1 MGYTIPSGD
10 YSLPPLQVNV
20 GAELGKSFGSALAAY
35 GARKD
40 KERKE
45 AAQLLK
51 DQDATKNTI
60 AIAQAEALRK
70 FGADLQA
77 KGVPQI
83 LIEQYQARASNKGKL
98 AMQAQLDM
106 NFGQD
111 MTDEQRMQNA
121 TIVADVK
128 NYTTSTLTQMGAL
141 AADLDVVNDTD
152 YVVYGDDTNGE
163 QFANTLGLNAFKGS
177 MISPDAIING
187 NLTGEG
193 NINDIGSTVSIPI
206 NSPYWDTAKSAG
218 GTTVMDQVKKGL
230 NADHRRIKQEEIGGK
245 QYYTFTTDVNLNNYE
260 SSGGVD
266 LVQKKLP
273 TLESDK
279 TLQSIRAM
287 DETGAWSKAYV
298 DPNDITTSNLQVDK
312 NGVPTGYKITKSYNI
327 VDVNKIIASKP
338 YQDEI
343 KAEYDAVFNS
353 NTMPPVSRFIQQNYL
368 RQIGS
373 SLNMNSEEWKNTRP
387 EDRRDAVMSDITLK
401 LWENYF
407 PPSKNNEG
415 DGASQ
420 EQMILDKDTPIEILN
435 QVKSMV
441 NPLTLQN
448 YKEGDTIYLI
458 KNQKTIQDDG
468 GGESGGSIDH
478 MMAFLNMTNG
488 GIIEALKV
496 APLTIPGRGQVV
508 VRENGDLVL
517 VDAKYSAGDKTAGDV
532 IAKRQADK
540 SYKSKDMDVFRA
552 MLQTASSTFRNRN
565 K

>member
-60 AIAQAEALRK
+60 AINQAEALRK
-70 FGADLQA
+70 FGSDLQA

-83 LIEQYQARASNKGKL
+83 LIEQYQARATRMGRA

-106 NFGQD
+106 EFGQD

-121 TIVADVK
+121 TIVAGVT
-128 NYTTSTLTQMGAL
+128 NYTTSTLTQLGAL
-141 AADLDVVNDTD
+141 ASDLDVVNDTD

-163 QFANTLGLNAFKGS
+163 QLANTFGLNAFKGS

-193 NINDIGSTVSIPI
+193 NINDIGSTVSIPV
-206 NSPYWDTAKSAG
+206 NSPYWKTAKSAG

-230 NADHRRIKQEEIGGK
+230 SLTNGRVKEQEIEGK
-245 QYYTFTTDVNLNNYE
+245 KYYTFTTDVNLNNYE

-273 TLESDK
+273 TLKSDK
-279 TLQSIRAM
+279 TLQTIRAM

-298 DPNDITTSNLQVDK
+298 EQNPVTTSNLQVDEK
-312 NGVPTGYKITKSYNI
+312 GVPTGYKITKSYNI
-327 VDVNKIIASKP
+327 VDVNKIIGSKP

-353 NTMPPVSRFIQQNYL
+353 NSTPPVSRFLQQNYL

-373 SLNMNSEEWKNTRP
+373 SWNMNSEEWKNASP
-387 EDRRDAVMSDITLK
+387 EDRRKFVMDDITEK

-407 PPSKNNEG
+407 PPSKNKEG

-420 EQMILDKDTPIEILN
+420 EQMVLGKDTPIEILSKA
-435 QVKSMV
+435 KSMF
-441 NPLTLQN
+441 NPLASRN
-448 YKEGDTIYLI
+448 YQEGDTIYLI
-458 KNQKTIQDDG
+458 KNQITKQDDG
-468 GGESGGSIDH
+468 EGKPDEVYGSAVERQFSGYYTE
-478 MMAFLNMTNG
+478 LG
-488 GIIEALKV
+488 GITFDADGKV
-496 APLTIPGRGQVV
+496 SENSTLPDSYLTGVAMPNSNHLLRYFVGQGFYVV
-508 VRENGDLVL
+508 KKDDIDSKVSDSQIKNPQSI
-517 VDAKYSAGDKTAGDV
+517 YSLYPPK
-532 IAKRQADK
+532 
-540 SYKSKDMDVFRA
+540 
-552 MLQTASSTFRNRN
+552 
-565 K
+565 

>member
-1 MGYTIPSGD
+1 MGYTLPSGD

-60 AIAQAEALRK
+60 AINQAEALRK
-70 FGADLQA
+70 FGSDLQA

-83 LIEQYQARASNKGKL
+83 LIEQYQARATRMGRA

-106 NFGQD
+106 EFGQD

-121 TIVADVK
+121 TIVAGVT
-128 NYTTSTLTQMGAL
+128 NYTTSTLTQLGAL
-141 AADLDVVNDTD
+141 ASDLDVVNDTD

-163 QFANTLGLNAFKGS
+163 QLANTFGLNAFKGS

-193 NINDIGSTVSIPI
+193 NINDIGSTVSIPV
-206 NSPYWDTAKSAG
+206 NSPYWKTAKSAG

-230 NADHRRIKQEEIGGK
+230 SLTNGRVKEQEIEGK
-245 QYYTFTTDVNLNNYE
+245 KYYTFTTDVNLNNYE

-273 TLESDK
+273 TLKSDK
-279 TLQSIRAM
+279 TLQTIRAM

-298 DPNDITTSNLQVDK
+298 EQNPVTTSNLQVDEK
-312 NGVPTGYKITKSYNI
+312 GVPTGYKITKSYNI
-327 VDVNKIIASKP
+327 VDVNKIIGSKP

-353 NTMPPVSRFIQQNYL
+353 NSTPPVSRFLQQNYL

-373 SLNMNSEEWKNTRP
+373 SWNMNSEEWKNASP
-387 EDRRDAVMSDITLK
+387 EDRRKFVMDDITEK

-407 PPSKNNEG
+407 PPSKNKEG

-420 EQMILDKDTPIEILN
+420 EQMVLGKDTPIEILSKA
-435 QVKSMV
+435 KSMF
-441 NPLTLQN
+441 NPLASRN
-448 YKEGDTIYLI
+448 YQEGDTIYLI
-458 KNQKTIQDDG
+458 KNQITKQDDG
-468 GGESGGSIDH
+468 EGKPDEVYGSAVERQFSGYYTE
-478 MMAFLNMTNG
+478 LG
-488 GIIEALKV
+488 GITFDSDGKV
-496 APLTIPGRGQVV
+496 SENSTLPDSYLTGVAMPNSNHLLRYFVGQGFYVV
-508 VRENGDLVL
+508 KKDDIDSKVSDSQIKNPQSI
-517 VDAKYSAGDKTAGDV
+517 YSLYPPK
-532 IAKRQADK
+532 
-540 SYKSKDMDVFRA
+540 
-552 MLQTASSTFRNRN
+552 
-565 K
+565 

>member
-20 GAELGKSFGSALAAY
+20 GAELGKSFGAGLAAY
-35 GARKD
+35 GARRD

-60 AIAQAEALRK
+60 AIAQAEALRE
-70 FGADLQA
+70 FGSDLRA
-77 KGVPQI
+77 KGVPQT
-83 LIEQYQARASNKGKL
+83 LIEQYQARASQKGKL

-106 NFGQD
+106 SFGQD

-121 TIVADVK
+121 AIVADVK

-141 AADLDVVNDTD
+141 NADLDVVNDTD

-206 NSPYWDTAKSAG
+206 NSLYWDTAKSAG

-230 NADHRRIKQEEIGGK
+230 SADHKRIKQEEIGGK

-260 SSGGVD
+260 GSGGVD

-279 TLQSIRAM
+279 TFQAIRVM
-287 DETGAWSKAYV
+287 DEMGAWSKVYV
-298 DPNDITTSNLQVDK
+298 DQNDITKSNLQVDG

-327 VDVNKIIASKP
+327 VDVNRIIGSKP

-353 NTMPPVSRFIQQNYL
+353 NATPPVSRFLQQNYL

-373 SLNMNSEEWKNTRP
+373 SLDMNSKEWKDMST
-387 EDRRDAVMSDITLK
+387 DQRRDAVMSDITEK

-407 PPSKNNEG
+407 PPSKNKEG

-420 EQMILDKDTPIEILN
+420 EQMVLGENTPIEILN
-435 QVKSMV
+435 KAKSMV

-458 KNQKTIQDDG
+458 KNQKTTQDDG
-468 GGESGGSIDH
+468 EGESGGSIDQ
-478 MMAFLNMTNG
+478 MMEFLNMTNG
-488 GIIEALKV
+488 GIIDSLDV

-517 VDAKYSAGDKTAGDV
+517 VDAKYRDGDKTAGKL
-532 IAKRQADK
+532 IAKKQPNN
-540 SYKSKDMDVFRA
+540 SYLSAEMDVFRA

>member
-60 AIAQAEALRK
+60 AINQAEALRK
-70 FGADLQA
+70 FGSDLQA

-83 LIEQYQARASNKGKL
+83 LIEQYQARATQKGRA

-106 NFGQD
+106 EFGQD

-121 TIVADVK
+121 TIVSDVT

-141 AADLDVVNDTD
+141 ASDLDVVNDTD

-163 QFANTLGLNAFKGS
+163 QLANTFGLNAFKGS

-193 NINDIGSTVSIPI
+193 NINDIGSTVSIPV

-218 GTTVMDQVKKGL
+218 GTTIMDQVKKGL
-230 NADHRRIKQEEIGGK
+230 SLTNGRVKEQEIEGK
-245 QYYTFTTDVNLNNYE
+245 KYYTFTTDVNLNNYE

-273 TLESDK
+273 TLKSDK
-279 TLQSIRAM
+279 TFQAIKVM
-287 DETGAWSKAYV
+287 DETGAWSKTYV
-298 DPNDITTSNLQVDK
+298 DPNSVTTSNQQLDD
-312 NGVPTGYKITKSYNI
+312 NGVPTGYRVTKSYNI
-327 VDVNKIIASKP
+327 VDVNKIIGSKP

-353 NTMPPVSRFIQQNYL
+353 NATPPVSRFVQQNYL
-368 RQIGS
+368 RRIGS
-373 SLNMNSEEWKNTRP
+373 SLDMNSEEWKNSRP
-387 EDRRDAVMSDITLK
+387 EDRRDAVMSDITEK

-407 PPSKNNEG
+407 PPSKNKQG

-420 EQMILDKDTPIEILN
+420 EQMILDKDTPIEILSKA
-435 QVKSMV
+435 KSMV
-441 NPLTLQN
+441 NPLTSKN

-458 KNQKTIQDDG
+458 KDQKTRQDN
-468 GGESGGSIDH
+468 GEGSNSIDQYS
-478 MMAFLNMTNG
+478 AFLQMTDT
-488 GIIEALKV
+488 ELMKALES
-496 APLTIPGRGQVV
+496 APLNVTSRGTFQVI
-508 VRENGDLVL
+508 
-517 VDAKYSAGDKTAGDV
+517 GDKLLRNDGSELTSNFPQVSMPA
-532 IAKRQADK
+532 
-540 SYKSKDMDVFRA
+540 FRA
-552 MLQTASSTFRNRN
+552 MLRKASATERN

>member
-35 GARKD
+35 GARKE
-40 KERKE
+40 KQRKE
-45 AAQLLK
+45 AAQLIK
-51 DQDATKNTI
+51 DQNATKNAI

-70 FGADLQA
+70 FGSDLQK

-83 LIEQYQARASNKGKL
+83 LIEQYQARASQKGNA

-106 NFGQD
+106 TFGQD

-121 TIVADVK
+121 KIVADVK
-128 NYTTSTLTQMGAL
+128 NYTSSTLTQIGSFV
-141 AADLDVVNDTD
+141 ADLDNVNDND

-163 QFANTLGLNAFKGS
+163 QFANTLGLNAFGGK
-177 MISPDAIING
+177 MISPDAIINA

-193 NINDIGSTVSIPI
+193 NINDAGTTVSIPI
-206 NSPYWDTAKSAG
+206 NSSFFASVKSEG
-218 GTTVMDQVKKGL
+218 GTTIMDQIKKGL
-230 NADHRRIKQEEIGGK
+230 DAEHGLIKQEEIGGK

-279 TLQSIRAM
+279 TLQNIRAM
-287 DETGAWSKAYV
+287 DETGAWSKTYV
-298 DPNDITTSNLQVDK
+298 DQSSVTTSNLQVDED
-312 NGVPTGYKITKSYNI
+312 GVPTGYKITKSYNI
-327 VDVNKIIASKP
+327 VDVNKIIGSKP

-353 NTMPPVSRFIQQNYL
+353 NATPPTSKFLQQNYL
-368 RQIGS
+368 RRIGS
-373 SLNMNSEEWKNTRP
+373 SLNLNSEEWKNMTL
-387 EDRRDAVMSDITLK
+387 DQRRDAVMSDITEK

-407 PPSKNNEG
+407 PPSKNKEG

-420 EQMILDKDTPIEILN
+420 EQMVLGKDTPIEILN
-435 QVKSMV
+435 KAKSMV

-458 KNQKTIQDDG
+458 KNQKTRQDDG
-468 GGESGGSIDH
+468 EGSSDSIDQ
-478 MMAFLNMTNG
+478 MQAFLNMTDAQ
-488 GIIEALKV
+488 IIAALKT
-496 APLTIPGRGQVV
+496 APLTVPMRGQVGLNANDELIMV
-508 VRENGDLVL
+508 PPDGDTTSPTSFK
-517 VDAKYSAGDKTAGDV
+517 VDT
-532 IAKRQADK
+532 
-540 SYKSKDMDVFRA
+540 FRA
-552 MLQTASSTFRNRN
+552 MLQNASSTFRNRN

>member
-60 AIAQAEALRK
+60 AINQAEALRK
-70 FGADLQA
+70 FGSDLQA

-83 LIEQYQARASNKGKL
+83 LIEQYQARATQKGRA

-106 NFGQD
+106 EFGQD

-121 TIVADVK
+121 TIVSDVT

-141 AADLDVVNDTD
+141 ASDLDVVNDTD

-163 QFANTLGLNAFKGS
+163 QLANTFGLNAFKGS

-193 NINDIGSTVSIPI
+193 NINDIGSTVSIPV

-218 GTTVMDQVKKGL
+218 GTTIMDQVKKGL
-230 NADHRRIKQEEIGGK
+230 SLTNGRVKEQEIEGK
-245 QYYTFTTDVNLNNYE
+245 KYYTFTTDVNLNNYE

-273 TLESDK
+273 TLKSDK
-279 TLQSIRAM
+279 TFQAIKVM
-287 DETGAWSKAYV
+287 DETGAWSKTYV
-298 DPNDITTSNLQVDK
+298 DPNSVTTSNQQLDD
-312 NGVPTGYKITKSYNI
+312 NGVPTGYRVTKSYNI
-327 VDVNKIIASKP
+327 VDVNKIIGSKP

-353 NTMPPVSRFIQQNYL
+353 NATPPVSRFVQQNYL
-368 RQIGS
+368 RRIGS
-373 SLNMNSEEWKNTRP
+373 SLDMNSEEWKNSRP
-387 EDRRDAVMSDITLK
+387 EDRRDAVMSDITEK

-407 PPSKNNEG
+407 PPSKNKQG

-420 EQMILDKDTPIEILN
+420 EQMILDKDTPIEILSKA
-435 QVKSMV
+435 KSMV
-441 NPLTLQN
+441 NPLTSKN

-458 KNQKTIQDDG
+458 KDQKTRQDN
-468 GGESGGSIDH
+468 GEGSNSIDQYS
-478 MMAFLNMTNG
+478 AFLQMTDT
-488 GIIEALKV
+488 ELMKALES
-496 APLTIPGRGQVV
+496 APLNVTSRGIFQVI
-508 VRENGDLVL
+508 
-517 VDAKYSAGDKTAGDV
+517 GDKLLRNDGSELTSNFPQVSMPA
-532 IAKRQADK
+532 
-540 SYKSKDMDVFRA
+540 FRA
-552 MLQTASSTFRNRN
+552 MLRKASATERN

>member
-20 GAELGKSFGSALAAY
+20 GAELGRSFGAGLAAY
-35 GARKD
+35 GARRD

-70 FGADLQA
+70 FGSDLQA

-83 LIEQYQARASNKGKL
+83 LIEQYQARARDKGRD

-121 TIVADVK
+121 TIVADVT

-141 AADLDVVNDTD
+141 ASDLDVVNDTD

-163 QFANTLGLNAFKGS
+163 QLANTFGLNAFKGS

-230 NADHRRIKQEEIGGK
+230 SLTNGRVKEQEIDGK

-279 TLQSIRAM
+279 TFQAIRAM

-298 DPNDITTSNLQVDK
+298 DQSSVTTANLQVDED
-312 NGVPTGYKITKSYNI
+312 GVPTGYKVTKSYNI
-327 VDVNKIIASKP
+327 VDVNKIIGSKP

-353 NTMPPVSRFIQQNYL
+353 NATPPVSRFVQQNYL
-368 RQIGS
+368 RRIGS
-373 SLNMNSEEWKNTRP
+373 SLDMNSKEWKNASP
-387 EDRRDAVMSDITLK
+387 EDRRDAVMSDITEK

-407 PPSKNNEG
+407 PPSKNKEG

-420 EQMILDKDTPIEILN
+420 EQMILDKDTPIEILSKA
-435 QVKSMV
+435 KSMV
-441 NPLTLQN
+441 NPLTSQN

-458 KNQKTIQDDG
+458 KNQQTRQDDG
-468 GGESGGSIDH
+468 EGESGGSIDQYS
-478 MMAFLNMTNG
+478 AFLQMTDA
-488 GIIEALKV
+488 ELKKALES
-496 APLTIPGRGQVV
+496 APLSVTSRGTFEVIGGRLLRNDGSALTSDFPQVTM
-508 VRENGDLVL
+508 
-517 VDAKYSAGDKTAGDV
+517 AA
-532 IAKRQADK
+532 
-540 SYKSKDMDVFRA
+540 FRA
-552 MLQTASSTFRNRN
+552 MLRKASATERN

>member
-20 GAELGKSFGSALAAY
+20 GAELGKSFGAGLAAY

-60 AIAQAEALRK
+60 AINQAEALRK
-70 FGADLQA
+70 FGSDLQA

-83 LIEQYQARASNKGKL
+83 LIEQYQARATQMGRA

-106 NFGQD
+106 EFGQD

-121 TIVADVK
+121 TIVADVT

-141 AADLDVVNDTD
+141 ASDLDVVNDTD

-163 QFANTLGLNAFKGS
+163 QLANTFGLNAFKGS

-193 NINDIGSTVSIPI
+193 NINDIGSTVSIPV

-230 NADHRRIKQEEIGGK
+230 SLKNGRVKEQEIEGK
-245 QYYTFTTDVNLNNYE
+245 KYYTFTTDVNLNNYE

-279 TLQSIRAM
+279 TLQAIRAM
-287 DETGAWSKAYV
+287 DEVGAWSKAYV
-298 DPNDITTSNLQVDK
+298 DQNPVTTFNQQLDN
-312 NGVPTGYKITKSYNI
+312 NGVPTGYRITKSYNI
-327 VDVNKIIASKP
+327 VDVNKIIGSKP

-353 NTMPPVSRFIQQNYL
+353 NATPPISRFVQQNYL
-368 RQIGS
+368 RRIGS
-373 SLNMNSEEWKNTRP
+373 SLDMNSEEWKNARP
-387 EDRRDAVMSDITLK
+387 EDRRDAVMSDITEK
-401 LWENYF
+401 LWEGYF
-407 PPSKNNEG
+407 PPSKNKEG

-420 EQMILDKDTPIEILN
+420 EQMILDKDTPIEILSKA
-435 QVKSMV
+435 KSMV
-441 NPLTLQN
+441 NPLTSQN

-458 KNQKTIQDDG
+458 KDQKTRQDN
-468 GGESGGSIDH
+468 GEGSNSVDQYS
-478 MMAFLNMTNG
+478 AFLQMTDTELM
-488 GIIEALKV
+488 EALKS
-496 APLTIPGRGQVV
+496 APLSVTSRGTFQVI
-508 VRENGDLVL
+508 
-517 VDAKYSAGDKTAGDV
+517 GDKLLRNDGSELTSNFPQVSMPA
-532 IAKRQADK
+532 
-540 SYKSKDMDVFRA
+540 FRA
-552 MLQTASSTFRNRN
+552 MLRKASATERN

>member
-60 AIAQAEALRK
+60 AINQAEALRK
-70 FGADLQA
+70 FGSDLQA

-83 LIEQYQARASNKGKL
+83 LIEQYQARATQMGRA

-106 NFGQD
+106 EFGQD

-121 TIVADVK
+121 TIVAGVT
-128 NYTTSTLTQMGAL
+128 NYTTSTLTQLGAL
-141 AADLDVVNDTD
+141 ASDLDVVNDTD

-163 QFANTLGLNAFKGS
+163 QLANTFGLNAFKGS

-193 NINDIGSTVSIPI
+193 NINDIGSTVSIPV

-230 NADHRRIKQEEIGGK
+230 SLKNGRVKEQEIEGK
-245 QYYTFTTDVNLNNYE
+245 KYYTFTTDVNLNNYE

-279 TLQSIRAM
+279 TLQAIRAM
-287 DETGAWSKAYV
+287 DEVGAWSKAYV
-298 DPNDITTSNLQVDK
+298 DQNPVTTFNQQLDN
-312 NGVPTGYKITKSYNI
+312 NGVPTGYRITKSYNI
-327 VDVNKIIASKP
+327 VDVNKIIGSKP

-353 NTMPPVSRFIQQNYL
+353 NATPPISRFVQQNYL
-368 RQIGS
+368 RRIGS
-373 SLNMNSEEWKNTRP
+373 SLDMNSEEWKNARP
-387 EDRRDAVMSDITLK
+387 EDRRDAVMSDITEK
-401 LWENYF
+401 LWEGYF
-407 PPSKNNEG
+407 PPSKNKEG

-420 EQMILDKDTPIEILN
+420 EQMILDKDTPIEILSKA
-435 QVKSMV
+435 KSMV
-441 NPLTLQN
+441 NPLTSQN

-458 KNQKTIQDDG
+458 KDQKTRQDN
-468 GGESGGSIDH
+468 GEGSNSVDQYS
-478 MMAFLNMTNG
+478 AFLQMTDTELM
-488 GIIEALKV
+488 EALKS
-496 APLTIPGRGQVV
+496 APLSVTSRGTFQVI
-508 VRENGDLVL
+508 
-517 VDAKYSAGDKTAGDV
+517 GDKLLRNDGSELTSNFPQVSMPA
-532 IAKRQADK
+532 
-540 SYKSKDMDVFRA
+540 FRA
-552 MLQTASSTFRNRN
+552 MLRKASATERN

>member
-20 GAELGKSFGSALAAY
+20 GAELGKSFGAGLAAY
-35 GARKD
+35 GARRD

-60 AIAQAEALRK
+60 AIAQAEAMRK
-70 FGADLQA
+70 FGSDLKA
-77 KGVPQI
+77 KGVPKI
-83 LIEQYQARASNKGKL
+83 LMEQYLARASQKGKL

-141 AADLDVVNDTD
+141 GADLDVVNDTD

-206 NSPYWDTAKSAG
+206 NSPYWDNQKSAG
-218 GTTVMDQVKKGL
+218 GTTVIDQVKKGL

-298 DPNDITTSNLQVDK
+298 DQNDITTSNLQVDE
-312 NGVPTGYKITKSYNI
+312 NGVPTGYKITKSYN
-327 VDVNKIIASKP
+327 VVGVNKIIGSKP

-353 NTMPPVSRFIQQNYL
+353 NATPPVSRFVQQNYL

-373 SLNMNSEEWKNTRP
+373 SLDMNSKEWKNARP

-420 EQMILDKDTPIEILN
+420 EQMILDKDTPIEILS
-435 QVKSMV
+435 KARSMV
-441 NPLTLQN
+441 NPLTSQN

-458 KNQKTIQDDG
+458 KNQQTTKDDG
-468 GGESGGSIDH
+468 DNAEVLNLYKLLQSKGETDVKKQLVNVPIVIKDRGKFLVDKSGQFRLVSGSDPRLYPIVSD
-478 MMAFLNMTNG
+478 ANFF
-488 GIIEALKV
+488 EAL
-496 APLTIPGRGQVV
+496 
-508 VRENGDLVL
+508 N
-517 VDAKYSAGDKTAGDV
+517 DAVKTE
-532 IAKRQADK
+532 
-540 SYKSKDMDVFRA
+540 
-552 MLQTASSTFRNRN
+552 
-565 K
+565 

>member
-20 GAELGKSFGSALAAY
+20 GAELGRSFGAGLAAY
-35 GARKD
+35 GARRD

-60 AIAQAEALRK
+60 AINQAEALRK
-70 FGADLQA
+70 FGSDLQA

-83 LIEQYQARASNKGKL
+83 LIEQYQARAAQKGKD

-106 NFGQD
+106 EFGQD

-121 TIVADVK
+121 TIVAGVT

-141 AADLDVVNDTD
+141 ASDLDVVNDTD

-163 QFANTLGLNAFKGS
+163 QLANTFGLNAFKGS

-193 NINDIGSTVSIPI
+193 NINDIGSTVSIPV

-218 GTTVMDQVKKGL
+218 GTTVMDQVEKGL
-230 NADHRRIKQEEIGGK
+230 SLTNGRVTEQEIEGK
-245 QYYTFTTDVNLNNYE
+245 KYYTFTTDVNLNNYE

-273 TLESDK
+273 TLKSDK
-279 TLQSIRAM
+279 TLQTIRAM

-298 DPNDITTSNLQVDK
+298 DQNPVTTSNLQVDEK
-312 NGVPTGYKITKSYNI
+312 GVPTGYKITKSYNI
-327 VDVNKIIASKP
+327 VDVNKIIGSKP

-353 NTMPPVSRFIQQNYL
+353 NSTPPVSKFLQQNYL

-373 SLNMNSEEWKNTRP
+373 SLNINSEKWKNASP
-387 EDRRDAVMSDITLK
+387 ENRRKFVMDDITEK

-407 PPSKNNEG
+407 PPSKNKEG

-420 EQMILDKDTPIEILN
+420 EQMILDKDTPIEILSKA
-435 QVKSMV
+435 KSMF

-458 KNQKTIQDDG
+458 KDQKTRQDDG
-468 GGESGGSIDH
+468 EGDGGSVDQYS
-478 MMAFLNMTNG
+478 AFLQMTDDKL
-488 GIIEALKV
+488 IEALKS
-496 APLTIPGRGQVV
+496 APLSVTSRGTFQVIGNKIL
-508 VRENGDLVL
+508 RNDGSDLTSDFPQVTMK
-517 VDAKYSAGDKTAGDV
+517 A
-532 IAKRQADK
+532 
-540 SYKSKDMDVFRA
+540 FRA
-552 MLQTASSTFRNRN
+552 MLRKASATERN

>member
-60 AIAQAEALRK
+60 AINQAEALRK
-70 FGADLQA
+70 FGSDLQA

-83 LIEQYQARASNKGKL
+83 LIEQYQARATQKGRA

-106 NFGQD
+106 EFGQD

-121 TIVADVK
+121 TIVSDVT

-141 AADLDVVNDTD
+141 ASDLDVVNDTD

-163 QFANTLGLNAFKGS
+163 QLANTFGLNAFKGS

-193 NINDIGSTVSIPI
+193 NINDIGSTVSIPV

-218 GTTVMDQVKKGL
+218 GTTIMDQVKKGL
-230 NADHRRIKQEEIGGK
+230 SLTNGRVKEQEIEGK
-245 QYYTFTTDVNLNNYE
+245 KYYTFTTDVNLNNYE

-273 TLESDK
+273 TLKSDK
-279 TLQSIRAM
+279 TFQAIKVM
-287 DETGAWSKAYV
+287 DETGAWSKTYV
-298 DPNDITTSNLQVDK
+298 DPNSVTTSNQQLDD
-312 NGVPTGYKITKSYNI
+312 NGVPTGYRVTKSYNI
-327 VDVNKIIASKP
+327 VDVNKIIGSKP

-353 NTMPPVSRFIQQNYL
+353 NATPPVSRFVQQNYL
-368 RQIGS
+368 RRIGS
-373 SLNMNSEEWKNTRP
+373 SLDMNSEEWKNSRP
-387 EDRRDAVMSDITLK
+387 EDRRDAVMSDITEK

-407 PPSKNNEG
+407 PPSKNKQG

-420 EQMILDKDTPIEILN
+420 EQMILDKDTPIEILSKA
-435 QVKSMV
+435 KSMV
-441 NPLTLQN
+441 NPLTSKN

-458 KNQKTIQDDG
+458 KDQKTRQDN
-468 GGESGGSIDH
+468 GEGSNSIDQYS
-478 MMAFLNMTNG
+478 AFLQMTDDKL
-488 GIIEALKV
+488 IEALKS
-496 APLTIPGRGQVV
+496 APLSVTSRGTFQVI
-508 VRENGDLVL
+508 
-517 VDAKYSAGDKTAGDV
+517 GDKILRNDGSELTSNFPQVSMPA
-532 IAKRQADK
+532 
-540 SYKSKDMDVFRA
+540 FRA
-552 MLQTASSTFRNRN
+552 MLRKASATERN